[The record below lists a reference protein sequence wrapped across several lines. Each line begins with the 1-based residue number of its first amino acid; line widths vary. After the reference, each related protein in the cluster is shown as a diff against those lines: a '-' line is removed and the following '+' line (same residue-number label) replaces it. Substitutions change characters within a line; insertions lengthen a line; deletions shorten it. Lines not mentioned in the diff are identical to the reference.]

1 MASGNGRSA
10 SVKMAFLRPQKMRQT
25 KTDSGEITNVKCQ
38 IALVLLKES
47 VASSLSLNG
56 I

>member
-10 SVKMAFLRPQKMRQT
+10 SVKI
-25 KTDSGEITNVKCQ
+25 GNVKYQ
-38 IALVLLKES
+38 IALVLLKER